1 MSRIQKILSLLTP
14 YWLSKHGR
22 RGWLLLIITITL
34 TSLSTYSSV
43 YFAEWNNTFYNAL
56 ESREENRILHEIFRF
71 AYILAAMSIIS
82 VNKNYFLSW
91 LKLDWRE
98 WMSKTYTEQW
108 LRDNNFYHINR
119 DDNIDNID
127 QRISSD
133 IHSFINE
140 TTSLFFSFIDSV
152 MTIGSFSFVLWTVSG
167 TLEFEWLEY
176 QFAIKGYLV
185 YAAFIYAIVGFLFAR
200 LIGYRFKIL
209 NWQREK
215 VEADYRRQLMTITE
229 HDEAIAFANANSKEQ
244 KSLNHYFSA
253 IVTNTKELMTLNRRF
268 NLYTLF
274 YGQGMFLPPLF
285 LVLPQFLAGVI
296 TIGGFM
302 QIRIAFSQVVG
313 SLSWFTDSYALLMRW
328 FASID
333 RITEVNG
340 AIHMPIKSQVQYEH
354 SEKNIILNN
363 VVVQNPKHETLL
375 TVNHW
380 VIEKGQ
386 TYLFNGMSGSGKTSL
401 IKTIVGLWP
410 FAQGKISKPKN
421 ILVISQRDFIPALA
435 LRDAITYTESSIH
448 SDDAIRYALAQVNLS
463 QYSNQ
468 LDDVKNWQQILSGG
482 ERQRLRLVKC
492 FLNQPQWLILDEAF
506 SAIDETTAEEIM
518 TRLQAELPNTAIICI
533 AHNDWIHQ
541 YCQHEL
547 LWKPYEQT

>member
-1 MSRIQKILSLLTP
+1 MP

-56 ESREENRILHEIFRF
+56 ESREKNRILHEIFRF
-71 AYILAAMSIIS
+71 AYILAAMAIIS
-82 VNKNYFLSW
+82 VNRNYFLSW
-91 LKLDWRE
+91 LELDWRQ
-98 WMSKTYTEQW
+98 WMTQTYTEQW
-108 LRDNNFYHINR
+108 LKDNHFYHVNR
-119 DDNIDNID
+119 NGNIDNID

-167 TLEFEWLEY
+167 TLEFEWLGH
-176 QFAIKGYLV
+176 QFAITGYLV
-185 YAAFIYAIVGFLFAR
+185 YAAFIYAIIGFLFAR

-229 HDEAIAFANANSKEQ
+229 HDEAIAFANANFKEQ
-244 KSLNHYFSA
+244 KSLNQYFSA
-253 IVTNTKELMTLNRRF
+253 IVTNTRELMTLNRRF

-285 LVLPQFLAGVI
+285 LVLPQFLAGAI

-333 RITEVNG
+333 RISEVNQ
-340 AIHMPIKSQVQYEH
+340 AIHMPIKSQLQL
-354 SEKNIILNN
+354 KNCENSIILNN
-363 VVVQNPKHETLL
+363 VVVQNPKQTTLL
-375 TVNHW
+375 TVDHW
-380 VIEKGQ
+380 AIEKGQ
-386 TYLFNGMSGSGKTSL
+386 TYLFCGASGSGKTSL

-410 FAQGKISKPKN
+410 FALGKISKPNN

-435 LRDAITYTESSIH
+435 LRDAITYTENVTH
-448 SDDAIRYALAQVNLS
+448 SDDAIRDALTQVNLS

-482 ERQRLRLVKC
+482 ERQRLRLAKC

-506 SAIDETTAEEIM
+506 SAIDEATARKIM
-518 TRLQAELPNTAIICI
+518 VRLRNELPNSAIICI

-547 LWKPYEQT
+547 PWKPYEST

>member
-1 MSRIQKILSLLTP
+1 MSRIQKICSLLTP

-22 RGWLLLIITITL
+22 RGWLFLTITIIL
-34 TSLSTYSSV
+34 TALSTYSSV

-56 ESREENRILHEIFRF
+56 ESREKNRILYEIFRF
-71 AYILAAMSIIS
+71 AYILSAMAIIS
-82 VNKNYFLSW
+82 VNRNYFLSW
-91 LKLDWRE
+91 LELDWRQ
-98 WMSKTYTEQW
+98 WMSETYTEKW
-108 LRDNNFYHINR
+108 LQNNQFYHINR
-119 DDNIDNID
+119 NDKIDNID

-167 TLEFEWLEY
+167 TLEFEWLGH

-185 YAAFIYAIVGFLFAR
+185 YAAFIYAIIGFLCAR

-215 VEADYRRQLMTITE
+215 VEADYRRRLMTITE
-229 HDEAIAFANANSKEQ
+229 HDEAIAFANTNAKEQ
-244 KSLNHYFSA
+244 RSLNQYFSA
-253 IVTNTKELMTLNRRF
+253 IVTNTRELMTLNRRF

-285 LVLPQFLAGVI
+285 LVLPQFLAGAI

-333 RITEVNG
+333 RITEVNR
-340 AIHMPIKSQVQYEH
+340 AIHLPIQSPIEFAH
-354 SEKNIILNN
+354 SEDHLILDH
-363 VVVQNPKHETLL
+363 VIVQNPQHETLL
-375 TVNHW
+375 TVDHW
-380 VIEKGQ
+380 RIEKGQ
-386 TYLFNGMSGSGKTSL
+386 TYLFNGASGSGKTSL

-410 FAQGKISKPKN
+410 FAKGKISKPKN
-421 ILVISQRDFIPALA
+421 ILVISQRDFIPTLA
-435 LRDAITYTESSIH
+435 LRDIISDAENASH

-463 QYSNQ
+463 QYASQ
-468 LDDVKNWQQILSGG
+468 LDEIKNWQQILSGG
-482 ERQRLRLVKC
+482 ERQRLRLAKC
-492 FLNQPQWLILDEAF
+492 FLKRPQWLILDEAF
-506 SAIDETTAEEIM
+506 SAIDQLTAQQIM
-518 TRLQAELPNTAIICI
+518 SRLQTELSNCAIICI
-533 AHNDWIHQ
+533 AHNDWIQ
-541 YCQHEL
+541 TYCQHKL
-547 LWKPYEQT
+547 PWKSYNA